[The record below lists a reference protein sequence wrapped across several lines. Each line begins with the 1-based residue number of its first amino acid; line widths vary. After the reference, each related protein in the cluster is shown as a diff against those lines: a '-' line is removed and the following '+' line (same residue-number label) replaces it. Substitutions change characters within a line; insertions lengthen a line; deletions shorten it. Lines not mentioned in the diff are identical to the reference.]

1 MYQVVHG
8 LSGILIGS
16 QTNNP
21 IIAFILGVVSHF
33 ILDAIPHDS
42 IEIHNWQNNG
52 KVEKIKKFV
61 LEASLDLF
69 LLLLIILILV
79 YTGKLKIN
87 MPVTA
92 GVMGTLLPDY
102 TWAIAELFKIK
113 NTAMD
118 KYRQLHNW
126 VHRIFYKSIYLPWKY
141 VIPIQLGF
149 VILFIFLYILL

>member
-8 LSGILIGS
+8 LSGVLIGS

-21 IIAFILGVVSHF
+21 IIAFILGIVSHF

-52 KVEKIKKFV
+52 KGEKMKKFV
-61 LEASLDLF
+61 LEAGLDLF
-69 LLLLIILILV
+69 LFLLIILILAS
-79 YTGKLKIN
+79 TGKLRIN
-87 MPVTA
+87 MSIAA

-102 TWAIAELFKIK
+102 TWAMAELFKIK
-113 NTAMD
+113 NTVMD

-126 VHRIFYKSIYLPWKY
+126 VHRIFYKSIYLPGKY
-141 VIPIQLGF
+141 VIPIQLGG
-149 VILFIFLYILL
+149 VILFIFLYLLL